1 MIKNIFNITIFVIV
15 ILFFYFIVKIY
26 LSEKNIKIINFN
38 RLNTNKNILA
48 KTTKLQIL
56 KNDTHNVIEFNSGF
70 NLENKK
76 IKRNFWKLLIKNEN

>member
-26 LSEKNIKIINFN
+26 LSEKNIKIINLN

-48 KTTKLQIL
+48 KTNKLQIL

-70 NLENKK
+70 NLENKE

>member
-26 LSEKNIKIINFN
+26 LSEKNIKIINLN

-48 KTTKLQIL
+48 KTNKLQIL
-56 KNDTHNVIEFNSGF
+56 KNDTNNVIEFNSGF
-70 NLENKK
+70 N
-76 IKRNFWKLLIKNEN
+76 INENTKVKKKFWELFNSE